1 MYVISNHQLLDPSTH
16 AYLFKKVNRAY
27 HAGKKGTFMDDF
39 HHNRYFKDIDY
50 NVDRTFSWTSTN
62 HSSSLIHSG
71 SSSSSSS
78 SSSGAGPSTSSS
90 FGAFLRTQS
99 GMASSEP
106 WAPSAGFWA
115 SSPVY
120 EARIE
125 AVLRNARTK
134 HLSELADLSL
144 VEAERWDAV
153 VLWHDTDFSKL
164 FDPKPAFK
172 VRARFRCCCF
182 LSFLNSW

>member
-1 MYVISNHQLLDPSTH
+1 LPISSIIPKFLKN
-16 AYLFKKVNRAY
+16 KKVNRAY

-50 NVDRTFSWTSTN
+50 NVDRSFSWTSGVN
-62 HSSSLIHSG
+62 H
-71 SSSSSSS
+71 SSSSSSYGGS
-78 SSSGAGPSTSSS
+78 GGAGANSMSS

-99 GMASSEP
+99 GMAVEP

-144 VEAERWDAV
+144 VEAERWESV

-172 VRARFRCCCF
+172 VRGH
-182 LSFLNSW
+182 SFLLFLPLSLLLIHDLV